1 MTMNN
6 IGSRLSDIQIED
18 NVIKCRN
25 MKTAKEEKIRQL
37 LEELI
42 ESEMKYVN
50 DLEEICR
57 DYIEPPLE
65 EEKMFY
71 SLDRR
76 YLKSMKRRASEQ
88 VARNFVSSSDSSR
101 RISSEI
107 DCPSPSSVE
116 MRQIFCNIE
125 DLKDYHSRVFLP
137 RLKQSIASEEKLKEL
152 FLSEHSKLTRKYGRY
167 CINYAHSI
175 NLIKIYIKYFS
186 IYQFKNKLQLRID
199 GMLIKPIQR
208 LTRYHMFLTSLSQ
221 CCKDL
226 EDNLASREY
235 EMALEAVLS
244 AAEHTNTMMW
254 VGSMVNCPYDLSAQG
269 QLLKYGPVTTSLNA
283 GLRRERLWHL
293 KSKRKS
299 SSFLFLFQQSIMLC
313 SVEAKETSSSQTSSN
328 SSLRP
333 LLTFSCSLSVNQVRI
348 RDTVEENENMFE
360 IHRLENIKI
369 VSEDSKSR
377 DDKCGFVSKL
387 RIVCSSL
394 EDKNCWVAAI
404 NNEIKQL
411 KCLAKSL
418 SFD

>member
-1 MTMNN
+1 MNN
-6 IGSRLSDIQIED
+6 IESRLSDIQIGD
-18 NVIKCRN
+18 NVIRYRN
-25 MKTAKEEKIRQL
+25 MKAGKEEKIRQL

-57 DYIEPPLE
+57 DYIEPPLDT

-71 SLDRR
+71 SLDRK
-76 YLKSMKRRASEQ
+76 YLRSLKRRGSEQ
-88 VARNFVSSSDSSR
+88 VKRNTSTGSDNSR
-101 RISSEI
+101 RISSDI

-125 DLKDYHSRVFLP
+125 DLKDYHLRVFLP
-137 RLKQSIASEEKLKEL
+137 RLKQSISSEEKLKEL

-186 IYQFKNKLQLRID
+186 IFQFQNKLQLRID

-208 LTRYHMFLTSLSQ
+208 LTRYHMFLSSLSQ

-226 EDNLASREY
+226 EDNQAYREY

-244 AAEHTNTMMW
+244 TAEHTNTMMW

-269 QLLKYGPVTTSLNA
+269 QLLKYGPVTTTS

-299 SSFLFLFQQSIMLC
+299 SSFLFLFQQSIILC
-313 SVEAKETSSSQTSSN
+313 SVEAKENSSSQTSSN
-328 SSLRP
+328 SSVRP